1 MRWNGIGFETIG
13 LPPLKLL
20 QPHWDQQC
28 SSQRFGVQ
36 STTSHDQKCFLASSS
51 RHVPLSLSFRSKRID
66 LLNMYA
72 HTKQDLKQ
80 TMQLKVN
87 VLHSTWFN
95 CFASQAVGSYTHR
108 ISLICEN
115 ANSLEILICVRL
127 RRFTYFCG
135 FFVYFCGFL
144 RTVFD
149 VFFWRFWWFLHDLD
163 LKRSKQIYSNM
174 LGTKRENTTIILAH
188 GRSLAV
194 GNSTI
199 AALCSSKFA
208 ASKSKLK
215 PQVSVKLLEH
225 T

>member
-1 MRWNGIGFETIG
+1 MYVCADLRTFAGFLCT
-13 LPPLKLL
+13 
-20 QPHWDQQC
+20 
-28 SSQRFGVQ
+28 
-36 STTSHDQKCFLASSS
+36 
-51 RHVPLSLSFRSKRID
+51 
-66 LLNMYA
+66 
-72 HTKQDLKQ
+72 
-80 TMQLKVN
+80 
-87 VLHSTWFN
+87 
-95 CFASQAVGSYTHR
+95 FA
-108 ISLICEN
+108 
-115 ANSLEILICVRL
+115 
-127 RRFTYFCG
+127 
-135 FFVYFCGFL
+135 GFL

-215 PQVSVKLLEH
+215 PQVERQALGTHLAKSPVSCTWQISANTGTHQEVLRLPKYLPVQPNWTAPCH
-225 T
+225 SN